1 MTDEIWT
8 YVESSEEP
16 TPTEIEADIVRI
28 RQNIRKAERPAEME
42 GEEPHIIWTYG
53 IEMDTS
59 QNGSSVSTIRT
70 PDGPVGQYPEL
81 SIGSISTRWFLPCR
95 ATENQ

>member
-28 RQNIRKAERPAEME
+28 RQNIRKTERPAEME
-42 GEEPHIIWTYG
+42 GEEPHIIWTYEER
-53 IEMDTS
+53 IM
-59 QNGSSVSTIRT
+59 
-70 PDGPVGQYPEL
+70 
-81 SIGSISTRWFLPCR
+81 TRKEYE
-95 ATENQ
+95 ATEWISRSDAELGDAQTLTAAYELTLTMMAAGGE

>member
-42 GEEPHIIWTYG
+42 GEEPHIIWTYEER
-53 IEMDTS
+53 IVPRAEYEAEEWIS
-59 QNGSSVSTIRT
+59 KSEA
-70 PDGPVGQYPEL
+70 EL
-81 SIGSISTRWFLPCR
+81 GDAQTLT
-95 ATENQ
+95 AAYELTLTMMAAGGE

>member
-28 RQNIRKAERPAEME
+28 RQNIRKTERPAEME
-42 GEEPHIIWTYG
+42 GEEPHIIWTYEER
-53 IEMDTS
+53 IM
-59 QNGSSVSTIRT
+59 
-70 PDGPVGQYPEL
+70 
-81 SIGSISTRWFLPCR
+81 TRKEYE
-95 ATENQ
+95 ATEWISRSDAELGDARTLTTAYELATALVAAGSD